1 MPAGRNSQD
10 RGRAM
15 VARILKDVEGRDTEE
30 IELFRDGRDP
40 HLTAGSQIPDTESS
54 PQRRNV
60 GGVVPEVIGI
70 ADAQLPRWRGPG
82 RGRNTKAGASK
93 RQGAEGQKPPAAQP
107 ATRWLA
113 LCRWNGVGLGQRS
126 RSNARVA
133 GGFGGG
139 DNVARL
145 VSHGHKPSASRTRG
159 ATSRERSDGCRPRTA
174 IARHAAHC
182 IGRSNKRVV
191 PRRSR
196 SAIGPSPACARSD
209 CGSVPF
215 APDRSRRTRR
225 IPHASP

>member
-1 MPAGRNSQD
+1 MIAEACQEVSLMPAGRNSQD

-113 LCRWNGVGLGQRS
+113 RRAVSTRPSITPSPCDRSGASGRWPHRS
-126 RSNARVA
+126 WRTGNAR
-133 GGFGGG
+133 
-139 DNVARL
+139 R
-145 VSHGHKPSASRTRG
+145 PTPASC
-159 ATSRERSDGCRPRTA
+159 SR
-174 IARHAAHC
+174 AAQC
-182 IGRSNKRVV
+182 CPGRS
-191 PRRSR
+191 SR
-196 SAIGPSPACARSD
+196 
-209 CGSVPF
+209 
-215 APDRSRRTRR
+215 
-225 IPHASP
+225 